1 MTALGRLRPTLI
13 NPTYTRLWFGQA
25 VSTVGDAVF
34 STTLVLWVA
43 TVLAEG
49 KSWGPQAVSGVVL
62 ATSAAVMFVGPFAGV
77 FVDRWDKRATML
89 GTEVLRGGLVA
100 VLTAVAFVP
109 TRELPAGVWLA
120 LIYVMVLAL
129 NAAGQFFT
137 PARFSII
144 AELVTDEA
152 DRARAAGIAQAT
164 AQTAWIVGP
173 PIAAPLLFAVGLQW
187 ALLFNA
193 LSYLVSYLAISSAD
207 LRPADSATGSG
218 KAAARPG
225 KAAGGTGKAAGGTG
239 KAVERPGL
247 FEDFTAGLHFFAH
260 NRFLVALLLLTV
272 IGQLG
277 MGALSTLNI
286 FFATRNLHASAE
298 SYGYLGMALGIGGI
312 AGALAAGRVVQWI
325 GARRTTWIGLMASG
339 ALLVLYSRQTG
350 FPAAVTLLFVF
361 VVPIT
366 MLNTAMA
373 PLLLAATP
381 QEFRGRVVSVFY
393 PVTRLAAMLTAVLS
407 GWLAGSG
414 LRDFSGSVAGL
425 RFGPIDTIFAVS
437 GLLVVLA
444 GVYARVCLP
453 ASGAPPTPAP
463 AHAPDAAAPEAVP
476 DAAEPAHAPDAAAP
490 GAEPAHAPDAAAPGA
505 EPAREPA
512 AMAVEAH
519 GEAAAEAPGETPAED
534 LPTGPAAQAAPAAP
548 TGPTGPT
555 TPAGPAP
562 EDRS

>member
-25 VSTVGDAVF
+25 VSSVGDAVF

-120 LIYVMVLAL
+120 LIYVIVLVL
-129 NAAGQFFT
+129 NAASQFFT

-164 AQTAWIVGP
+164 GQTAWIIGP
-173 PIAAPLLFAVGLQW
+173 PLAAPLLFAVGLQW

-193 LSYLVSYLAISSAD
+193 LSYLVSYIAISSAD
-207 LRPADSATGSG
+207 LRPVNPVWTGPAAPRAG
-218 KAAARPG
+218 KAAERPGTAAERPG
-225 KAAGGTGKAAGGTG
+225 KA
-239 KAVERPGL
+239 ERPGL
-247 FEDFTAGLHFFAH
+247 FKDFAEGLRFFGR

-286 FFATRNLHASAE
+286 FFATRNLHVSAE

-381 QEFRGRVVSVFY
+381 QEFRGRVISVFY

-437 GLLVVLA
+437 GLVVVLA
-444 GVYARVCLP
+444 GVYARVGLP
-453 ASGAPPTPAP
+453 ASGPAP
-463 AHAPDAAAPEAVP
+463 AAGPAPAPGGAVP
-476 DAAEPAHAPDAAAP
+476 D
-490 GAEPAHAPDAAAPGA
+490 A

-519 GEAAAEAPGETPAED
+519 GEATGETPAEAPAED
-534 LPTGPAAQAAPAAP
+534 PTAPAAP
-548 TGPTGPT
+548 T
-555 TPAGPAP
+555 APAP
-562 EDRS
+562 EERS

>member
-25 VSTVGDAVF
+25 VSSVGDAVF

-100 VLTAVAFVP
+100 VLTVVAFVP
-109 TRELPAGVWLA
+109 TRELPAGAWLA
-120 LIYVMVLAL
+120 LIYVIVLVL

-164 AQTAWIVGP
+164 AQTAWIIGP
-173 PIAAPLLFAVGLQW
+173 PLAAPLLFAVGLQW

-193 LSYLVSYLAISSAD
+193 LSYLVSYIAISSAD
-207 LRPADSATGSG
+207 LRPVNPARTAPTAPRTGKG
-218 KAAARPG
+218 AERPDKAA
-225 KAAGGTGKAAGGTG
+225 
-239 KAVERPGL
+239 ERPGL
-247 FEDFTAGLHFFAH
+247 FKDFAEGLRFFAR
-260 NRFLVALLLLTV
+260 NRFLVALLVLTV

-286 FFATRNLHASAE
+286 FFATRNLHVSAE

-381 QEFRGRVVSVFY
+381 QEFRGRVISVFY

-437 GLLVVLA
+437 GLVVVLA
-444 GVYARVCLP
+444 GVYARLGLP
-453 ASGAPPTPAP
+453 ASEAAPTPAP
-463 AHAPDAAAPEAVP
+463 AQAPGTAVP
-476 DAAEPAHAPDAAAP
+476 D
-490 GAEPAHAPDAAAPGA
+490 A

-519 GEAAAEAPGETPAED
+519 GEAVGETPTEAPAED
-534 LPTGPAAQAAPAAP
+534 P
-548 TGPTGPT
+548 TGPTGPVE
-555 TPAGPAP
+555 TPEG
-562 EDRS
+562 RS

>member
-13 NPTYTRLWFGQA
+13 SPTYTRLWFGQA
-25 VSTVGDAVF
+25 VSSVGDAVF

-100 VLTAVAFVP
+100 VLTVVAFVP

-120 LIYVMVLAL
+120 LIYVIVLVL
-129 NAAGQFFT
+129 NAASQFFT

-164 AQTAWIVGP
+164 GQTAWIIGP
-173 PIAAPLLFAVGLQW
+173 PLAAPLLFAVGLQW

-193 LSYLVSYLAISSAD
+193 LSYLVSYIAISSAD
-207 LRPADSATGSG
+207 LRPVNP
-218 KAAARPG
+218 ARTAPT
-225 KAAGGTGKAAGGTG
+225 APRTGKAAEHPG
-239 KAVERPGL
+239 KSTQRPGL
-247 FEDFTAGLHFFAH
+247 FEDFTEGLRFFAR

-286 FFATRNLHASAE
+286 FFATRNLHVSAE

-381 QEFRGRVVSVFY
+381 QEFRGRVISVFY

-425 RFGPIDTIFAVS
+425 RFGPVDTIFAVS
-437 GLLVVLA
+437 GLVVVLA
-444 GVYARVCLP
+444 GVYARMGLP
-453 ASGAPPTPAP
+453 ASEAAPTPAP
-463 AHAPDAAAPEAVP
+463 AHAPDAAAP
-476 DAAEPAHAPDAAAP
+476 D
-490 GAEPAHAPDAAAPGA
+490 A

-519 GEAAAEAPGETPAED
+519 GEALGETPAED
-534 LPTGPAAQAAPAAP
+534 PTDPAD
-548 TGPTGPT
+548 
-555 TPAGPAP
+555 PAGPTP

>member
-25 VSTVGDAVF
+25 VSSVGDAVF

-100 VLTAVAFVP
+100 VLTVVAFVP

-120 LIYVMVLAL
+120 LIYVIVLVL
-129 NAAGQFFT
+129 NAASQFFT

-164 AQTAWIVGP
+164 AQTAWIIGP
-173 PIAAPLLFAVGLQW
+173 PLAAPLLFAVGLQW

-193 LSYLVSYLAISSAD
+193 LSYLVSYIAISSAD
-207 LRPADSATGSG
+207 LRPVNPARTAPTAPRSG
-218 KAAARPG
+218 KGAERPGKVSQRPG
-225 KAAGGTGKAAGGTG
+225 KAA
-239 KAVERPGL
+239 ERPGL
-247 FEDFTAGLHFFAH
+247 FKDFTEGLRFFAR

-286 FFATRNLHASAE
+286 FFATRNLHVSAE

-381 QEFRGRVVSVFY
+381 QEFRGRVISVFY

-437 GLLVVLA
+437 GLVVVLA
-444 GVYARVCLP
+444 GVYARLGLP
-453 ASGAPPTPAP
+453 ASEAAPTPVSAQAAGTAP
-463 AHAPDAAAPEAVP
+463 AR
-476 DAAEPAHAPDAAAP
+476 AP
-490 GAEPAHAPDAAAPGA
+490 GTSVTDA

-519 GEAAAEAPGETPAED
+519 GEASGDTPTEAPADGPNSPTSPA
-534 LPTGPAAQAAPAAP
+534 
-548 TGPTGPT
+548 GPT
-555 TPAGPAP
+555 GPAP

>member
-13 NPTYTRLWFGQA
+13 NPTYSRLWLGQA
-25 VSTVGDAVF
+25 VSSVGDAVF

-89 GTEVLRGGLVA
+89 GTEVLRGALVA

-120 LIYVMVLAL
+120 LIYVIVLVL

-164 AQTAWIVGP
+164 GQTAWIIGP
-173 PIAAPLLFAVGLQW
+173 PLAAPLLFAVGLQW

-193 LSYLVSYLAISSAD
+193 LSYLVSYIAISSAD
-207 LRPADSATGSG
+207 LRPVDPARTAP
-218 KAAARPG
+218 AAPR
-225 KAAGGTGKAAGGTG
+225 TGKAADRRG
-239 KAVERPGL
+239 KRVESPDKAAQRRDKAAQRPGL
-247 FEDFTAGLHFFAH
+247 FKDFAEGLRFFAR

-286 FFATRNLHASAE
+286 FFATRNLHVSAE
-298 SYGYLGMALGIGGI
+298 SYGYLGMALGVGGI

-381 QEFRGRVVSVFY
+381 QEFRGRVISVFY

-414 LRDFSGSVAGL
+414 LRDFSGSLAGV

-437 GLLVVLA
+437 GLVVVLA
-444 GVYARVCLP
+444 GVYARMGLP
-453 ASGAPPTPAP
+453 ATEAAPAAGPVRDADVPGAAASGAA
-463 AHAPDAAAPEAVP
+463 APD
-476 DAAEPAHAPDAAAP
+476 
-490 GAEPAHAPDAAAPGA
+490 A

-519 GEAAAEAPGETPAED
+519 GQAPGQAPGEAPGETPAD
-534 LPTGPAAQAAPAAP
+534 PTDPADPAAP
-548 TGPTGPT
+548 T
-555 TPAGPAP
+555 P
-562 EDRS
+562 EDRP

>member
-1 MTALGRLRPTLI
+1 MTALGRLRPTFI

-25 VSTVGDAVF
+25 VSSVGDAVF

-89 GTEVLRGGLVA
+89 GTEVLRGALVA
-100 VLTAVAFVP
+100 VLTVVAFVP

-120 LIYVMVLAL
+120 LIYVIVLVL

-173 PIAAPLLFAVGLQW
+173 PLAAPLLFAVGLQW

-193 LSYLVSYLAISSAD
+193 LSYLVSYIAISSAD
-207 LRPADSATGSG
+207 LRPVNPARTG
-218 KAAARPG
+218 PG
-225 KAAGGTGKAAGGTG
+225 TAPTAPRTGKAA
-239 KAVERPGL
+239 ERPGL
-247 FEDFTAGLHFFAH
+247 FKDFTEGLRFFAR

-286 FFATRNLHASAE
+286 FFATRNLHVSAE

-414 LRDFSGSVAGL
+414 LRDFSGSLAGL

-437 GLLVVLA
+437 GLVVVLA
-444 GVYARVCLP
+444 GVYARLGLP
-453 ASGAPPTPAP
+453 ASEGATTPAP
-463 AHAPDAAAPEAVP
+463 APTPASAQAPAPATPPAPAQAPGRAAPDA
-476 DAAEPAHAPDAAAP
+476 EPARPD
-490 GAEPAHAPDAAAPGA
+490 A

-519 GEAAAEAPGETPAED
+519 GEAAVETPTEAPAED
-534 LPTGPAAQAAPAAP
+534 PTDRTHPA
-548 TGPTGPT
+548 GPTG
-555 TPAGPAP
+555 AAP

>member
-25 VSTVGDAVF
+25 VSSVGDAVF

-89 GTEVLRGGLVA
+89 GTEVLRGALVA
-100 VLTAVAFVP
+100 VLTVVAFVP

-120 LIYVMVLAL
+120 LIYVIVLVL

-173 PIAAPLLFAVGLQW
+173 PLAAPLLFAVGLQW

-193 LSYLVSYLAISSAD
+193 LSYLVSYIAISSAD
-207 LRPADSATGSG
+207 LRPVNPVRTAPTAPRTG
-218 KAAARPG
+218 KAAERPG
-225 KAAGGTGKAAGGTG
+225 KAA
-239 KAVERPGL
+239 ERPGL
-247 FEDFTAGLHFFAH
+247 FKDFTEGLRFFAR
-260 NRFLVALLLLTV
+260 NRFLVALLVLTV

-286 FFATRNLHASAE
+286 FFATRNLHVSAE

-381 QEFRGRVVSVFY
+381 QEFRGRVISVFY

-437 GLLVVLA
+437 GLVVVLA
-444 GVYARVCLP
+444 GVYARLGLP
-453 ASGAPPTPAP
+453 ASEAAPTPVPAATPAP
-463 AHAPDAAAPEAVP
+463 AQAPGRAAPD
-476 DAAEPAHAPDAAAP
+476 
-490 GAEPAHAPDAAAPGA
+490 A

-519 GEAAAEAPGETPAED
+519 GEAAVETPSEAPAED
-534 LPTGPAAQAAPAAP
+534 STDRTHPA
-548 TGPTGPT
+548 GPT
-555 TPAGPAP
+555 GPAP

>member
-25 VSTVGDAVF
+25 VSSVGDAVF

-120 LIYVMVLAL
+120 LIYVMVLVL

-164 AQTAWIVGP
+164 GQTAWIIGP
-173 PIAAPLLFAVGLQW
+173 PLAAPLLFAVGLQW

-193 LSYLVSYLAISSAD
+193 LSYLVSYVAISTAD
-207 LRPADSATGSG
+207 LRPVHPARSGPAAPRNG
-218 KAAARPG
+218 KAA
-225 KAAGGTGKAAGGTG
+225 
-239 KAVERPGL
+239 ERPGL
-247 FEDFTAGLHFFAH
+247 FKDFTAGLRFFAH

-286 FFATRNLHASAE
+286 FFATRNLHVSAE

-325 GARRTTWIGLMASG
+325 GARRTTWIGLIASG

-381 QEFRGRVVSVFY
+381 QEFRGRVISVFY

-437 GLLVVLA
+437 GLVVVLA
-444 GVYARVCLP
+444 GVYARVGLP
-453 ASGAPPTPAP
+453 ASGTAP
-463 AHAPDAAAPEAVP
+463 AAGPGPAAAVP
-476 DAAEPAHAPDAAAP
+476 DEPVPDEPAPLAAGPD
-490 GAEPAHAPDAAAPGA
+490 A
-505 EPAREPA
+505 EPAREPV

-519 GEAAAEAPGETPAED
+519 GEVPGEASAD
-534 LPTGPAAQAAPAAP
+534 APASPADSTDPADRADP
-548 TGPTGPT
+548 TDRADPGE
-555 TPAGPAP
+555 AVGPAP
-562 EDRS
+562 EERS

>member
-25 VSTVGDAVF
+25 VSSVGDAVF

-89 GTEVLRGGLVA
+89 GTEVLRGALVA

-120 LIYVMVLAL
+120 LIYVIVLVL
-129 NAAGQFFT
+129 NAASQFFT

-164 AQTAWIVGP
+164 GQTAWIIGP
-173 PIAAPLLFAVGLQW
+173 PLAAPLLFAVGLQW

-193 LSYLVSYLAISSAD
+193 LSYLVSYIAISSAD
-207 LRPADSATGSG
+207 LRPVNP
-218 KAAARPG
+218 ARTEPT
-225 KAAGGTGKAAGGTG
+225 APRTGKAAQ
-239 KAVERPGL
+239 RPGL
-247 FEDFTAGLHFFAH
+247 FKDFTEGLRFFAR

-286 FFATRNLHASAE
+286 FFATRNLHVSAE

-381 QEFRGRVVSVFY
+381 QEFRGRVISVFY

-414 LRDFSGSVAGL
+414 LRDFSGSLAGL

-437 GLLVVLA
+437 GLVVVLA
-444 GVYARVCLP
+444 GVYARVGLP
-453 ASGAPPTPAP
+453 ASGAAPTPAP
-463 AHAPDAAAPEAVP
+463 ADAPGAAAPE
-476 DAAEPAHAPDAAAP
+476 
-490 GAEPAHAPDAAAPGA
+490 A

-519 GEAAAEAPGETPAED
+519 GEAPGEATGETPAEK
-534 LPTGPAAQAAPAAP
+534 
-548 TGPTGPT
+548 PT
-555 TPAGPAP
+555 TPADPADPAEKPTTPAAPVGPAP

>member
-25 VSTVGDAVF
+25 VSSVGDAVF

-43 TVLAEG
+43 TVLAKG
-49 KSWGPQAVSGVVL
+49 KPWGPQAVSGVVL

-100 VLTAVAFVP
+100 ALTAVAFLP

-120 LIYVMVLAL
+120 LIYVTVLVL
-129 NAAGQFFT
+129 NAASQFFT

-164 AQTAWIVGP
+164 GQTAWIIGP
-173 PIAAPLLFAVGLQW
+173 PLAAPLLFAVGLQW

-193 LSYLVSYLAISSAD
+193 LSYLVSYIAISSAD
-207 LRPADSATGSG
+207 LRPVNP
-218 KAAARPG
+218 ARPG
-225 KAAGGTGKAAGGTG
+225 AAAAKSVRST
-239 KAVERPGL
+239 ERPGL
-247 FEDFTAGLHFFAH
+247 FQDFAAGLRFFAH

-339 ALLVLYSRQTG
+339 VLLVLYSRQTG

-381 QEFRGRVVSVFY
+381 QEFRGRVISVFY

-437 GLLVVLA
+437 GLVVVLA
-444 GVYARVCLP
+444 GVYARVGLP
-453 ASGAPPTPAP
+453 ATGAAP
-463 AHAPDAAAPEAVP
+463 AAGPAAVVP
-476 DAAEPAHAPDAAAP
+476 DDEPVP
-490 GAEPAHAPDAAAPGA
+490 
-505 EPAREPA
+505 EPA

-519 GEAAAEAPGETPAED
+519 GEAHGEAPGEVLGETHGEVPGEAYGEPPAEGTAG
-534 LPTGPAAQAAPAAP
+534 PTAP
-548 TGPTGPT
+548 TR
-555 TPAGPAP
+555 
-562 EDRS
+562 EDRP

>member
-1 MTALGRLRPTLI
+1 MSALTRLRPTLLG
-13 NPTYTRLWFGQA
+13 PTYTRLWFGQA
-25 VSTVGDAVF
+25 VSSVGDAVF

-62 ATSAAVMFVGPFAGV
+62 ATSAAVMAVGPLAGV

-89 GTEVLRGGLVA
+89 GTEVLRGVLVA
-100 VLTAVAFVP
+100 ALTAVSLVP
-109 TRELPAGVWLA
+109 AEDLPAGVWLG
-120 LIYVMVLAL
+120 LIYVTVLVL
-129 NAAGQFFT
+129 NAASQFFT
-137 PARFSII
+137 PARFAVI

-152 DRARAAGIAQAT
+152 DRARAAGLAQAT
-164 AQTAWIVGP
+164 GQTAWIIGP
-173 PIAAPLLFAVGLQW
+173 PLAAPLLFTVGLPW

-193 LSYLVSYLAISSAD
+193 LSYLVSYLAIRGAD
-207 LRPADSATGSG
+207 LTPAAP
-218 KAAARPG
+218 AAPKPRDG
-225 KAAGGTGKAAGGTG
+225 RAA
-239 KAVERPGL
+239 ERPGL
-247 FEDFTAGLHFFAH
+247 FQDFTAGLRFFAR

-277 MGALSTLNI
+277 TGALSTLNV

-298 SYGYLGMALGIGGI
+298 LYGYLGMAMGIGGI

-325 GARRTTWIGLMASG
+325 GARRTTWTGLMVSG

-361 VVPIT
+361 IVPIT

-381 QEFRGRVVSVFY
+381 QEFRGRVVAVFY

-414 LRDFSGSVAGL
+414 LRDFSGSVAGVRL
-425 RFGPIDTIFAVS
+425 GPIDTVLAVS

-444 GVYARVCLP
+444 GVYARL
-453 ASGAPPTPAP
+453 ALPAP
-463 AHAPDAAAPEAVP
+463 ATAPAEPAARPAGAAAPPA
-476 DAAEPAHAPDAAAP
+476 AAEPPASA
-490 GAEPAHAPDAAAPGA
+490 AEPPEGA
-505 EPAREPA
+505 
-512 AMAVEAH
+512 
-519 GEAAAEAPGETPAED
+519 
-534 LPTGPAAQAAPAAP
+534 
-548 TGPTGPT
+548 
-555 TPAGPAP
+555 AGPAEP
-562 EDRS
+562 TLEGRP

>member
-1 MTALGRLRPTLI
+1 MTARPATVLGRLRPTLI

-25 VSTVGDAVF
+25 VSSVGDAVF

-62 ATSAAVMFVGPFAGV
+62 ATSAAVMFVGPLAGV

-109 TRELPAGVWLA
+109 TGDLPAGVWLG
-120 LIYVMVLAL
+120 LIYLTVLVL

-164 AQTAWIVGP
+164 GQTAWIVGP
-173 PIAAPLLFAVGLQW
+173 PLAAPLLFTVGLQW
-187 ALLFNA
+187 ALLLNA
-193 LSYLVSYLAISSAD
+193 LSYLVSYLAISTAD
-207 LRPADSATGSG
+207 LRPARP
-218 KAAARPG
+218 ARPAPAG
-225 KAAGGTGKAAGGTG
+225 PAGATADRKAT
-239 KAVERPGL
+239 ERPGL
-247 FEDFTAGLHFFAH
+247 FQDFTAGLRFFGR
-260 NRFLVALLLLTV
+260 NRFLVVLLLLTV

-298 SYGYLGMALGIGGI
+298 LYGYLGMALGIGGI
-312 AGALAAGRVVQWI
+312 AGALAAGRVVQWL

-350 FPAAVTLLFVF
+350 FPAAVTLLFVL

-407 GWLAGSG
+407 GWLVGSG
-414 LRDFSGSVAGL
+414 LRDFSGSVAGV
-425 RFGPIDTIFAVS
+425 RFGPIDTVFAVS
-437 GLLVVLA
+437 GLVVVLA
-444 GVYARVCLP
+444 GVYARIALP
-453 ASGAPPTPAP
+453 ATGTAGTAAPPASTAEPGAAESEAAEPGAAEPGAGPA
-463 AHAPDAAAPEAVP
+463 APSPAAAPEGRP
-476 DAAEPAHAPDAAAP
+476 
-490 GAEPAHAPDAAAPGA
+490 
-505 EPAREPA
+505 
-512 AMAVEAH
+512 
-519 GEAAAEAPGETPAED
+519 
-534 LPTGPAAQAAPAAP
+534 
-548 TGPTGPT
+548 
-555 TPAGPAP
+555 
-562 EDRS
+562 